1 MSNAAESRIKKPR
14 YKKANIFLYLFLAFA
29 SFIFSLIFR
38 ARIASRKQIQEVRKI
53 KGPILVIGT
62 HHSPLDFLLMTRAMF
77 PKQLSF
83 VLASN
88 LFYDKRY
95 AWAIRLMG
103 NAIPK
108 KQFAADLECVKSIK
122 KMIDN
127 GVSIG
132 LYPEGRVSIDG
143 TESYIEEN
151 IAKLI
156 KWLGVPVVLVQSC
169 GAYLSMPRFS
179 LKMQLGKIE
188 LSAKQIF
195 TKQQTKDLSVKDL
208 HNMLQEEF
216 KYNEFEYQQ
225 KNRIAFFGKNSAL
238 GLDRLLYKCPK
249 CNTEFKMQSEQDKL
263 RCTECGNTA
272 HIDKYGAITPLS
284 DDVCYP
290 RIDLWYKFQKEV
302 LRQEI
307 DQDPN
312 YALSCEVGLAINDE
326 TIGEFNSIEHGM
338 LTLSKNGYHYLGEEG
353 RVLEFSI
360 APSPSIAFVIGTS
373 IDFFRDTTIYRFCF
387 DKVPMSTKYN
397 IATELL
403 HKKYFKD

>member
-1 MSNAAESRIKKPR
+1 MGNAAESRIKKPR

-38 ARIASRKQIQEVRKI
+38 AGFASRKQIKEVRKI
-53 KGPILVIGT
+53 KGPVLVIGT
-62 HHSPLDFLLMTRAMF
+62 HHSPLDFLLMTRVMF

-132 LYPEGRVSIDG
+132 LYPEGRVSVDG

-156 KWLGVPVVLVQSC
+156 KWLGVPVVLVKSC
-169 GAYLSMPRFS
+169 GAYLSMPRFN
-179 LKMQLGKIE
+179 LKMHRGRIE

-195 TKQQTKDLSVKDL
+195 TAEQTKQLSTKDL
-208 HNMLQEEF
+208 HTMLQEEF

-225 KNRIAFFGKNSAL
+225 NNHIAFLGKRPAL
-238 GLDRLLYKCPK
+238 GLDKLLYKCPK
-249 CNTEFKMQSEQDKL
+249 CKAEFKMSSQLDKL
-263 RCTECGNTA
+263 HCTQCGNTA
-272 HIDKYGAITPLS
+272 NIDKYGTITPLA
-284 DDVCYP
+284 DGVCYP
-290 RIDLWYKFQKEV
+290 RVDLWYKYQKEV
-302 LRQEI
+302 LLQEI
-307 DQDPN
+307 QNTPD
-312 YALSCEVGLAINDE
+312 YTLTCEVGLAINDE
-326 TIGEFNSIEHGM
+326 NIGEFNSIEHGM
-338 LTLSKNGYHYLGEEG
+338 LTLTKNGYHYIGENG
-353 RVLEFSI
+353 RILEFSI
-360 APSPSIAFVIGTS
+360 APSPSIAFVTGTS
-373 IDFFRDTTIYRFCF
+373 IDFFRDNTIYRFCF